1 LTADRAIKPPI
12 RVPGAHK
19 FDLDQCAIPLFAR
32 DAAMLSPIKNSNNE
46 TSAGRQP
53 IGVDHGVKRSRRG
66 RSAAFCR
73 QWRSDLLTRTIEDR
87 VLPKLALAHRH
98 DAAGGQDA
106 APGAAELEDFLA
118 LVLADDLPAC
128 MARIEQLAAR
138 GTGLADICLSVLT
151 PAARRLGAMWDDDLC
166 SFVDVTTGLGVLRSA
181 LYRLREICPP
191 EMPLRDGSRRVFLAS
206 LSGDRHSFGLQ
217 VVTEVFF
224 HAGWD
229 VTVAIAATDDE
240 LVEAVRGRWFAVA
253 GLSVS
258 RAEQSGT
265 LGRTIRALRG
275 ASRNRAIGVLA
286 GGPALN
292 GAPDLARLAG
302 ADATAGDARQAV
314 VQAESLRLLMA
325 SLEVAAGQA

>member
-1 LTADRAIKPPI
+1 
-12 RVPGAHK
+12 
-19 FDLDQCAIPLFAR
+19 
-32 DAAMLSPIKNSNNE
+32 MLSPIKNSNNE
-46 TSAGRQP
+46 PSAGRKP

-66 RSAAFCR
+66 RKAAFCR
-73 QWRSDLLTRTIEDR
+73 QWRSDGLTRTIEDR

-98 DAAGGQDA
+98 DAAGGPDT
-106 APGAAELEDFLA
+106 APGAAELEDFLT

-128 MARIEQLAAR
+128 IARIERLAAR
-138 GTGLADICLSVLT
+138 GAGLADICLGLLA
-151 PAARRLGAMWDDDLC
+151 PAARRLGTMWDDDSC
-166 SFVDVTTGLGVLRSA
+166 SFVDVTTGLGMLRSA

-191 EMPLRDGSRRVFLAS
+191 DMPVHDGSRRVLLAS

-217 VVTEVFF
+217 VVSEVFC

-253 GLSVS
+253 GLSVA
-258 RAEQSGT
+258 RAEQTGT
-265 LGRTIRALRG
+265 LGRTIRAIRG

-286 GGPALN
+286 GGPALS

-314 VQAESLRLLMA
+314 AQAESLRLLMA
-325 SLEVAAGQA
+325 SLEVAVGQA